1 MISIITPTLFM
12 SLDLATLPLLTGE
25 TSSIPVGQYS
35 TLHPLSFLYI
45 IFHHMFLFWVMGLQI
60 LDYLRLC
67 GSLIYL
73 ESGGKCEILKWVILK
88 ILAEWVFVTNFISV
102 GFGVLSLIH

>member
-1 MISIITPTLFM
+1 
-12 SLDLATLPLLTGE
+12 
-25 TSSIPVGQYS
+25 
-35 TLHPLSFLYI
+35 
-45 IFHHMFLFWVMGLQI
+45 MGLQI
-60 LDYLRLC
+60 LDHLRLC

-88 ILAEWVFVTNFISV
+88 ILAEWVFVTNFRSV